1 MSSASFWLKKYHL
14 DGIRIDAVASMLYLD
29 YDRKDGEWV
38 PNKNGG
44 NENLE
49 AVEFLQKL
57 NENIFR
63 DFPYAMM
70 IAEESTSWPMV
81 TKPVF
86 SGGLGFNF
94 KWNMGWMNDILRYF
108 RLTDF
113 PQI

>member
-1 MSSASFWLKKYHL
+1 
-14 DGIRIDAVASMLYLD
+14 MLYLD